1 VTAAATVVL
10 SDLDGV
16 LVDSREAVTRAWLR
30 FADRHGLDAETVLA
44 ATFAGPSVEV
54 VRLLTSD
61 ADVAAEAALVE
72 GWQIEDTDGVRAL
85 PGAGALLGGWPV
97 DRVAVVTSC
106 SRPLALA
113 RLAAAG
119 LPAPPTMVTAE
130 MVRAGKPDPE
140 GYRLAAS
147 LLGAPAAA
155 CVVLED
161 APAGARAARAAGMRV
176 VGVATTHPAEELAP
190 LVDLVVPTLAELPDL
205 VSARGVLP
213 AS

>member
-1 VTAAATVVL
+1 MMAGATVVL

-16 LVDSREAVTRAWLR
+16 LVDSRDAVTRAWLR
-30 FADRHGLDAETVLA
+30 FADRHDLDPETVLA

-54 VRLLTSD
+54 VGLLTSG

-72 GWQIEDTDGVRAL
+72 RWQVEDTDGVRAL
-85 PGAGALLGGWPV
+85 PGAGALLGGWPL
-97 DRVAVVTSC
+97 DRLAVVTSC
-106 SRPLALA
+106 SRALALA

-130 MVRAGKPDPE
+130 MVRVGKPDPE

-147 LLGAPAAA
+147 LLGAPPVA

-161 APAGARAARAAGMRV
+161 APAGARAGRAAGMRV
-176 VGVATTHPAEELAP
+176 IGVATTHAAGELAP

-205 VSARGVLP
+205 APAPGALP
-213 AS
+213 PS